1 VTGADTVPRGRAGGL
16 PAARVSEGGETM
28 TEPAGSMA
36 IRTACRRGLTPLLL
50 TFAFA
55 MIPGLL
61 QAQDTPGCLGSIITF
76 DTSALEKIVRE
87 PRQVLDNA
95 DAFWRDEKAQ
105 VYTMMWAKDVNYD
118 LSRDAWRRALEKLA
132 ALRPDER
139 EAHPLLKVAEAII
152 ARRDEFLAAALPRVC
167 AYFPADARMDVPIY
181 FTAYIPP
188 RSFAKVGI
196 VVNVAAAYWKANPDN
211 ILNSLVH
218 ELGHVGYSRCR
229 ERRGEKPLHP
239 EAMYRMLE
247 SLQNEG
253 ICTYIGH
260 EAVPAFPAPD
270 EADYRLLESPDDV
283 TRLLRKVNGL
293 LAQVGRLDSGEL
305 ARRSW
310 REGVT
315 NRAYYIAG
323 AHMSGVI
330 DTRLGRAALVGSL
343 TEGPAAFASLYNSL
357 VEQDRRIIV
366 PDAETVRAREAAAAR
381 AAWLRTIA
389 GLLATLCAGVILG
402 VWLRRRHRRSRN
414 GR

>member
-1 VTGADTVPRGRAGGL
+1 
-16 PAARVSEGGETM
+16 M
-28 TEPAGSMA
+28 KEPAVHAGLRST
-36 IRTACRRGLTPLLL
+36 RRRGMIRLLL
-50 TFAFA
+50 GCALA
-55 MIPGLL
+55 MVPGLV
-61 QAQDTPGCLGSIITF
+61 QGQETAGCLDSTITF
-76 DTSALEKIVRE
+76 DTSALEKIVRHPQE
-87 PRQVLDNA
+87 VLDNA

-105 VYTMMWAKDVNYD
+105 VYTTMWARDVNYD
-118 LSRDAWRRALEKLA
+118 FSRVAWRQAIEQIA
-132 ALRPDER
+132 ALGPDER

-152 ARRDEFLAAALPRVC
+152 ARRDEFVAAALPRVC
-167 AYFPADARMDVPIY
+167 AYFPADARIDVPIY

-196 VVNVAAAYWKANPDN
+196 VVNVAATYWKANPDN

-229 ERRGEKPLHP
+229 ERRGEKPLYP
-239 EAMYRMLE
+239 EAMYQMLE

-260 EAVPAFPAPD
+260 EALPAFPAPD
-270 EADYRLLESPDDV
+270 EADYRLLESPGDV
-283 TRLLRKVNGL
+283 TRLLRTVNGL
-293 LAQVGRLDSGEL
+293 LAQVGTLDSGGL

-330 DTRLGRAALVGSL
+330 DARLGREALVNSL

-366 PDAETVRAREAAAAR
+366 PDAGTVREREAAAAR
-381 AAWLRTIA
+381 AAWLRTVA
-389 GLLATLCAGVILG
+389 GLFAVLCVVVSLG
-402 VWLRRRHRRSRN
+402 VWLRSRRRRGRN
-414 GR
+414 GG